1 LRLTPVGRELGLVPD
16 ERWRQFEARREW
28 LAKEAARLHAIV
40 VRPVDVP
47 AGGAFPEPLAREA
60 SAYALLRRPGVAYED
75 VARIERVGPS
85 PELEALDAELVE
97 QWTGSLSVDAHYAG
111 YVVRQATEIER
122 QKREAS
128 MPLPESLDYRE
139 VNGLSNELREKLAR
153 IRPNDLGQAARISGM
168 TPAAI
173 SLLLIHVKKTRRAR
187 LAS

>member
-1 LRLTPVGRELGLVPD
+1 MSAP
-16 ERWRQFEARREW
+16 
-28 LAKEAARLHAIV
+28 
-40 VRPVDVP
+40 RP
-47 AGGAFPEPLAREA
+47 
-60 SAYALLRRPGVAYED
+60 S
-75 VARIERVGPS
+75 S
-85 PELEALDAELVE
+85 TALDAELVE
-97 QWTGSLSVDAHYAG
+97 QWTGSLAIDAHYAG
-111 YVVRQATEIER
+111 YVARQGTEIER

-128 MPLPESLDYRE
+128 MPLPEDLDYRE

>member
-1 LRLTPVGRELGLVPD
+1 
-16 ERWRQFEARREW
+16 
-28 LAKEAARLHAIV
+28 
-40 VRPVDVP
+40 
-47 AGGAFPEPLAREA
+47 
-60 SAYALLRRPGVAYED
+60 
-75 VARIERVGPS
+75 
-85 PELEALDAELVE
+85 
-97 QWTGSLSVDAHYAG
+97 
-111 YVVRQATEIER
+111 
-122 QKREAS
+122 